1 MLVIRGKTHCMT
13 EQNYKNHG
21 QFVPAFH
28 FVAVPL
34 LLFILIGSIVNL
46 VHSEAGNFYSA
57 SLLVALSFATLLLAF
72 LARMMALK
80 AQDRAIRAEEN
91 FRYYLATGKP
101 QDSRL
106 KIAQI
111 IALRFAG
118 DDEYVALSKK
128 AAEGNISSKEIKM
141 AIQHWKGDYNRL

>member
-1 MLVIRGKTHCMT
+1 MT

-21 QFVPAFH
+21 QLVPAFH
-28 FVAVPL
+28 FVTVPL

-46 VHSEAGNFYSA
+46 VHSEEGNFYSA
-57 SLLVALSFATLLLAF
+57 SLLLALSFATLLLAF

-106 KIAQI
+106 KISQI

-128 AAEGNISSKEIKM
+128 AVEENMSSKEIKM
-141 AIQHWKGDYNRL
+141 AIQHWKGDYNRA